1 MDLKVRPIYHRSA
14 ARVKAHVFLCMLAYE
29 VEWQMRSLLAPML
42 FEEEDWE
49 SAHQQQKSVVKAAK
63 SDRTLAKARTKGTAD
78 NLPVHSFQTLLAD
91 LGTIAHNEIMA
102 TMEGSSW
109 VFDKITQPT
118 IVQQKA
124 LDLLGV
130 SLICTQ

>member
-1 MDLKVRPIYHRSA
+1 VRQFQVF
-14 ARVKAHVFLCMLAYE
+14 ARGEL
-29 VEWQMRSLLAPML
+29 Q
-42 FEEEDWE
+42 
-49 SAHQQQKSVVKAAK
+49 
-63 SDRTLAKARTKGTAD
+63 TKRTAD

-91 LGTIAHNEIMA
+91 LGTIAHNEILA
-102 TMEGSSW
+102 TRSGASW

-124 LDLLGV
+124 LDLLGI

>member
-1 MDLKVRPIYHRSA
+1 
-14 ARVKAHVFLCMLAYE
+14 
-29 VEWQMRSLLAPML
+29 MRSLLAPML
-42 FEEEDWE
+42 FDEDDWE
-49 SAHQQQKSVVKAAK
+49 SAHLQQKSVVKAQA
-63 SDRTLAKARTKGTAD
+63 SERTKAKARTKRTAD

-91 LGTIAHNEIMA
+91 LGTRAHNQIQSTIKA
-102 TMEGSSW
+102 ASF

-118 IVQQKA
+118 PVQQKA

>member
-1 MDLKVRPIYHRSA
+1 
-14 ARVKAHVFLCMLAYE
+14 
-29 VEWQMRSLLAPML
+29 SLLSTRYAGCNADAVYLLGL
-42 FEEEDWE
+42 FVTPP
-49 SAHQQQKSVVKAAK
+49 AHQQQKSVVKAAK
-63 SDRTLAKARTKGTAD
+63 SDRTLAKARTKRTAD

-102 TMEGSSW
+102 TMEGASW